1 MNSAERSKAKVIPL
15 FPTAKPSPSQGPV
28 AYRNRMGTTFYLHEG
43 KTKSGKPRYFMAKSI
58 GEGALA
64 KVPEGFEICESINGV
79 VSVRRMNGARAT
91 VPADDIAI
99 VQGAI
104 ERCSHLRYYL
114 ARAVDSAI
122 VIFQP
127 NPLPRQLEGMA
138 FEYGIGHLPADAI
151 AERMAR
157 AQYAPIMK
165 FEPQGDQY
173 VAFRMTFRG
182 HGGWSY
188 PLKSGKLAPLAR
200 QMIPSIG
207 TDKFFELA

>member
-15 FPTAKPSPSQGPV
+15 FPSQKPSPAEGPV
-28 AYRNRMGTTFYLHEG
+28 AHRNRMGATFYLHEG
-43 KTKSGKPRYFMAKSI
+43 RTKSGKPRYLMAKAI
-58 GEGALA
+58 GEGTLA

-79 VSVRRMNGARAT
+79 VSVRRANEAQVT
-91 VPADDIAI
+91 VPAEDIA
-99 VQGAI
+99 VVRNVI

-114 ARAVDSAI
+114 VRAVDSAI
-122 VIFQP
+122 VIYEP
-127 NPLPRQLEGMA
+127 NPLPKQLEGMA
-138 FEYGIGHLPADAI
+138 FEYGLGHLPADAI
-151 AERMAR
+151 AERMSH

-165 FEPQGDQY
+165 FEPQGNQY
-173 VAFRMTFRG
+173 VVFRMTYRG

-188 PLKSGKLAPLAR
+188 PLTSGKLATLVR